1 MRARPLAIAALAALA
16 LLLGACGASSDDPVV
31 DPTIDPTVDTGTDPA
46 PPRMTHPPSEQL
58 VREAVAIEG
67 CVLVSIQAISWPDD
81 SYRIPAD
88 YSDAQVTYE
97 GDCLFDG
104 WTKPQRIIVEAQF
117 AARPSAPGASTR
129 TWVLM
134 HNQPVE
140 PIAPQGHVARTP
152 SEIGPACAA
161 LLEQVERRVRP
172 CVERIDPAAARRIGS
187 WHEAASRE
195 ARWSGGDDGPEAQA
209 RRIDEAC
216 LASWR
221 SYMAPDFRGSSP
233 FRACAPD

>member
-1 MRARPLAIAALAALA
+1 
-16 LLLGACGASSDDPVV
+16 
-31 DPTIDPTVDTGTDPA
+31 
-46 PPRMTHPPSEQL
+46 
-58 VREAVAIEG
+58 
-67 CVLVSIQAISWPDD
+67 
-81 SYRIPAD
+81 
-88 YSDAQVTYE
+88 
-97 GDCLFDG
+97 
-104 WTKPQRIIVEAQF
+104 
-117 AARPSAPGASTR
+117 
-129 TWVLM
+129 M

-140 PIAPQGHVARTP
+140 HLNAWVEPSATPARTA

-172 CVERIDPAAARRIGS
+172 CVERIDPAAARRIGY
-187 WHEAASRE
+187 WHEATARE

-221 SYMAPDFRGSSP
+221 SYMAPDFGGSSP